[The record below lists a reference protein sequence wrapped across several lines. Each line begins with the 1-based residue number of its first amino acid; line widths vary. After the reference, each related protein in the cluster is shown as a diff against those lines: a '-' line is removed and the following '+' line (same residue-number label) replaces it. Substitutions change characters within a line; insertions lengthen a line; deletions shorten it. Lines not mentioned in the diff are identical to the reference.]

1 MRRFYS
7 TALESVE
14 VTKDK
19 AIETELEYIVWAKLT
34 DFKDLHKAS
43 RAVKQEQVSMLLPKT
58 DKNLVGGVLRV
69 RKTVEANGEVD
80 YKLTIKQK
88 HSGGDGQ
95 PLNTEA
101 NVKVDENV
109 YLQVAGIA
117 ESLVVK
123 HRYYYPI
130 EGTDLEWEV
139 DAAPDNEGGYHEWV
153 RLEVEVPNK
162 DYKLPELPF
171 PTEEV
176 ILPLVIQEASGVEVD
191 REAYF
196 TRTDAMFKQLF
207 EYEGPLVRY
216 IDTKE

>member
-7 TALESVE
+7 TALEDATS
-14 VTKDK
+14 DK
-19 AIETELEYIVWAKLT
+19 AIETELEYIVWVKLT

-69 RKTVEANGEVD
+69 RKTTDHDGEVD
-80 YKLTIKQK
+80 YTLTIKQK

-101 NVKVDENV
+101 SVKVDESV

-130 EGTDLEWEV
+130 EGTDLEWNNALQGLNKFRNV
-139 DAAPDNEGGYHEWV
+139 LTDNGSTIEQGA
-153 RLEVEVPNK
+153 L
-162 DYKLPELPF
+162 
-171 PTEEV
+171 
-176 ILPLVIQEASGVEVD
+176 S
-191 REAYF
+191 
-196 TRTDAMFKQLF
+196 
-207 EYEGPLVRY
+207 
-216 IDTKE
+216 